1 MLPFVSENRSDVFI
15 PYTVLITAGINF
27 PLTYLGQAGLCVGQ
41 LVEIPF
47 RNKRI
52 VGVIAQSGK
61 VHAYEGALKEI
72 QTILP
77 YQMTPNFLTFIENA
91 AQYTMI
97 SVGCVLK
104 MCITLKLDA
113 ILKQDTIPL
122 LPTYVFKE
130 IALNADQQIA
140 FEAITQTLSYF
151 NVYALDGVTGAG
163 KTEVYFAS
171 IQAVLNAGKKVLVLF
186 PEIALTQAIV
196 ARFTATFGAPP
207 FIWHSDITPAHKRK
221 IWKIIQQPGS
231 AVILGA
237 RSALFL
243 PIQNL
248 GLIVVDEEHDT
259 SYKQDE
265 QGAYNARDMAIWR
278 AKHESF
284 PIVLASATPSLETYA
299 NIKNGRYHH
308 LKLKERYGTA
318 EMPTVH
324 IIDRKQYPNTIITQ
338 PICDA
343 INERLT
349 AGEQSLL
356 FLNRRGFSTLLTCF
370 GCGHHWQCPGCHVDL
385 TVHRNRQI
393 ILCHYCGF
401 ETKRPEECPACNGT
415 VIKDVGLGIEKVEE
429 KVKQLF
435 PDARI
440 LLVSSDTLTH
450 PETSRAMFQSI
461 EDGHIDI
468 IIGTQVLAKGHHF
481 PKLTCVGVLDADRG
495 LYQLDLRAAEKVF
508 QLLSQVGG
516 RAGRMAKQKG
526 VVMVQ
531 TREPEHPLY
540 KALQR
545 HDRDAFYEAE
555 LVEREMLS
563 MPPFA
568 RLISI
573 TLSSLHENRVA
584 DVCRQLARV
593 IPLTDTIDVLG
604 PSPSPLYRLR
614 SRYRMHF
621 LIRGNR
627 QQNLQAFTKE
637 WLSGIKIPAD
647 VTIHID
653 VDPLNFL

>member
-1 MLPFVSENRSDVFI
+1 MIDIEFI
-15 PYTVLITAGINF
+15 PYTVLTTAGIDF
-27 PLTYLGQAGLCVGQ
+27 PLTYLGQEGLCVGQ

-52 VGVIAQSGK
+52 VGVITRSEGADT
-61 VHAYEGALKEI
+61 YEGELKEI
-72 QTILP
+72 QSILP
-77 YQMTPNFLTFIENA
+77 YRIDPHFLTFIENA

-97 SVGCVLK
+97 PVGLMLK

-113 ILKQDTIPL
+113 IFKQDIIPS

-130 IALNADQQIA
+130 ITLNADQHLA
-140 FEAITQTLSYF
+140 FEAITQDITHF
-151 NVYALDGVTGAG
+151 NVYMLDGVTGAG

-171 IQAVLNAGKKVLVLF
+171 IQAILNAGKKALVLF

-196 ARFTATFGAPP
+196 ERFTTTFGTPP
-207 FIWHSDITPAHKRK
+207 FIWHSAITPAQKRK
-221 IWKIIQQPGS
+221 IWKTIQQPGA

-248 GLIVVDEEHDT
+248 GLIVVDEEHDA

-278 AKHESF
+278 AKQESF
-284 PIVLASATPSLETYA
+284 PIILASATPSLETYA
-299 NIKNGRYHH
+299 NVKNGRYRH
-308 LKLKERYGTA
+308 LKLKVRYGMA
-318 EMPTVH
+318 EMPMVH
-324 IIDRKQYPNTIITQ
+324 IIDRKEYLNTIITK

-343 INERLT
+343 IHERLSV
-349 AGEQSLL
+349 GEQSLL
-356 FLNRRGFSTLLTCF
+356 FLNRRGFSPLLTCF

-393 ILCHYCGF
+393 ILCHFCGF
-401 ETKRPEECPACNGT
+401 ETKRPTECPTCNGT

-429 KVKQLF
+429 EARQLF

-461 EDGHIDI
+461 EDGQVDI

-481 PKLTCVGVLDADRG
+481 PNLTCVGILDADRG
-495 LYQLDLRAAEKVF
+495 LYQLDLRAAEKAF

-526 VVMVQ
+526 IVMVQ

-545 HDRDAFYEAE
+545 YDRDAFYEAE
-555 LVEREMLS
+555 LFEREMLS

-584 DVCRQLARV
+584 EVCRQLARV

-627 QQNLQAFTKE
+627 QQNLQAFTKA
-637 WLSGIKIPAD
+637 WLSCLKIPAD
-647 VTIHID
+647 VTVHID